1 MTRPLVINQPH
12 PAVVR
17 AGELKALR
25 ERALDAWYGGAK
37 PVSPHGR
44 RRYGH
49 DRPEYLTENHA
60 PILPLPVPAAGQAA
74 LRAILQGWRGDGAY
88 AALGAWDD
96 EQGGPARRALVA
108 AGQLLAGEPEED
120 ARERADYL
128 VRYAMSHV
136 VSNLDSRRER
146 MLARPAPA
154 PWSWEA
160 AVRVWG

>member
-1 MTRPLVINQPH
+1 MNVGGDC
-12 PAVVR
+12 VVR

-74 LRAILQGWRGDGAY
+74 LRAILQGWRGDGAS
-88 AALGAWDD
+88 AGSG
-96 EQGGPARRALVA
+96 ERRGVRDREWLNN
-108 AGQLLAGEPEED
+108 EP
-120 ARERADYL
+120 
-128 VRYAMSHV
+128 
-136 VSNLDSRRER
+136 
-146 MLARPAPA
+146 
-154 PWSWEA
+154 
-160 AVRVWG
+160 